1 MINQCSVCGIN
12 DAKVEKIKMVVFT
25 AALAAQKLLSFFITR
40 NTRSLPHKQLRNQHG
55 VPDSALNRSLPHR
68 QL

>member
-25 AALAAQKLLSFFITR
+25 AALAAQKIIELFYYPKHPFT
-40 NTRSLPHKQLRNQHG
+40 
-55 VPDSALNRSLPHR
+55 AA
-68 QL
+68 